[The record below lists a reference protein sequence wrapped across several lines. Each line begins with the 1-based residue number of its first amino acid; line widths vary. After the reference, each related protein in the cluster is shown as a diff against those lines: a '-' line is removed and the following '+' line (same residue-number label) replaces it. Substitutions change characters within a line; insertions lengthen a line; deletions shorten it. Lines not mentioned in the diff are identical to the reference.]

1 MSIKYASISQ
11 GTSLEPGLIQVATV
25 AEALAGTNE
34 FKAITPALLEQRLA
48 QLIGEAPAALDTL
61 KELADAINSDENFF
75 QTQAAAIADL
85 QAQINTLAGGD
96 LSGLQDEIDDT
107 QVGAG
112 LDADG
117 GYTADSG
124 SNYIASATSLKD
136 ADSKLDAQIKTNADA
151 IATLG
156 NGNLSAIQTEI
167 DAIETSVGIGTDGSF
182 TAQSGNYIA
191 SATTV
196 RGEISALDT
205 QVKTNADDI
214 ANLASSSAIT
224 ALQDELDDTQSGVGL
239 ASDGSHV
246 ARSGSN
252 YIDSAASVVGE
263 ITLLDTQIKTNAD
276 AIALKADQTSL
287 SSLATEA
294 DLTAAEGDITTL
306 QNEMDAVEADIATN
320 SADISSLETLADTHE
335 TSIGLSNDGSFAA
348 NTGGNYISG
357 ASSVRGEINALDTQL
372 KSTQDD
378 LDTLETTV
386 SGLGGNNQAE
396 VDAIEAS
403 VGINSDGSYTAPSGT
418 NYIDSAASVRD
429 EIVKLDTQVK
439 NRADSIATNVSDIA
453 TNTSNIALKA
463 DSSTVSAISSELTA
477 TQAAAGF
484 NADGTYSAHSGSNYI
499 DAATTTKSALG
510 LLDAQA
516 KTNADDI
523 SNLETTVQT
532 ITSSGDSNSDAI
544 DALQSELDATQTGA
558 GLSTTGAY
566 TAPGSSNYL
575 SGSTSLKDADNKL
588 DAQIKTNADAI
599 ALRAL
604 DSDLTLAEADIATN
618 AADIATNAA
627 DISSNTGN
635 ITTNTSNISTNTAN
649 IALKSDSST
658 VSAISTELTA
668 TQSSVGLNT
677 DGTYS
682 AHSGSNYIDGASS
695 VKGALNLLDTE
706 IKDNAD
712 DISTNSGNISTNAAD
727 ISSLETLAD
736 THETSI
742 GLGTDGSYQ
751 TRSGS
756 NYLDTATSIRNEI
769 TKLDTQA
776 KTNADAIATEVSNR
790 ESAVSGVSSTVSTL
804 QGEVNDTQAGA
815 GLGTDGSY
823 TANSGTNYIT
833 LASSLKDADEKLDAQ
848 IKTNADAIVAN
859 DTDIS
864 NINTSLASK
873 ASSASVSNLQTE
885 VDAVETAV
893 GLSSSG
899 TYVAHSGSNYLD
911 GASTV
916 KGALTLLDTQAKSN
930 EDNISSNDTDI
941 TNLQALADTHES
953 SIGLNSDGSYSA
965 LTGNYNTASTLKG
978 AIAGVDTQVKT
989 NADAIALRAT
999 SSELSTLQSEVDSV
1013 ESAVGLATD
1022 GTFSS
1027 FSGQNYLNSASTIK
1041 GGMELLDAAIK
1052 ARQDNI
1058 DSEASTRASQDT
1070 VLSGKIDT
1078 VEASVGLQTDG
1089 SLSITGT
1096 NFLNS
1101 ASSVVGALEILDT
1114 NVNFTSQVQGNI
1126 RTSVGLQS
1134 DGTKTAYSST
1144 NYISGSLK
1152 AALEALDTQV
1162 KSNAD
1167 SISGL
1172 GGSDIANLQSELDDT
1187 QSSVGLD
1194 ADGLY
1199 VDRSGS
1205 NYIDSANNIAQEIG
1219 LLDTQAK
1226 ANADAIDLKADQTD
1240 MDAVDDQLDI
1250 LEHRC
1255 GGIFIDVPGDSAV
1268 EMDSTLSQFRTH
1280 GGPWEINWSTFV
1292 SSGEVDIVHYGGQA
1306 VTNSSQHFIQKT
1318 DGDTVFTGNITPGA
1332 SIYDD
1337 A

>member
-48 QLIGEAPAALDTL
+48 QLVGEAPEALDTL

-85 QAQINTLAGGD
+85 QTQINTLAGGD

-112 LDADG
+112 LGTDG
-117 GYTADSG
+117 SYTAPSG
-124 SNYIASATSLKD
+124 SNYLGSATSLKD

-151 IATLG
+151 IASMGSG
-156 NGNLSAIQTEI
+156 NIAALQAEVDS
-167 DAIETSVGIGTDGSF
+167 IESSVGIGTDGSF
-182 TAQSGNYIA
+182 TAQSGNYIG
-191 SATTV
+191 SATSV

-205 QVKTNADDI
+205 QIKANADDI

-224 ALQDELDDTQSGVGL
+224 ALQSELDASQSGVGL

-263 ITLLDTQIKTNAD
+263 ITLLDAQIKTNAD
-276 AIALKADQTSL
+276 AIALKADASSL
-287 SSLATEA
+287 SVYATES
-294 DLTAAEGDITTL
+294 DLTLA
-306 QNEMDAVEADIATN
+306 EADIATN
-320 SADISSLETLADTHE
+320 TSNIATNASDISSLETLADTHE
-335 TSIGLSNDGSFAA
+335 TSIGLSADGSFAA

-378 LDTLETTV
+378 LDTLEATV

-403 VGINSDGSYTAPSGT
+403 VGIGTDGSYTAPSGT
-418 NYIDSAASVRD
+418 NYIDSATSVRD

-439 NRADSIATNVSDIA
+439 NRADSIATNASNIS

-463 DSSTVSAISSELTA
+463 DSSTVSAISTELTA

-484 NADGTYSAHSGSNYI
+484 NTDGTYSAHSGSNYI
-499 DAATTTKSALG
+499 DSATSTKGALG

-523 SNLETTVQT
+523 TNLEATVAT

-544 DALQSELDATQTGA
+544 DALQLELDTTQTGA
-558 GLSTTGAY
+558 GLSGTGAY
-566 TAPGSSNYL
+566 TAPGASNYL
-575 SGSTSLKDADNKL
+575 GSATSLKDADNKL
-588 DAQIKTNADAI
+588 DAQIKINADAI
-599 ALRAL
+599 ALKASS
-604 DSDLTLAEADIATN
+604 SDLSSAVADIATN
-618 AADIATNAA
+618 TSDIATNASN
-627 DISSNTGN
+627 ISTNAGN
-635 ITTNTSNISTNTAN
+635 ISTNTSNISTNTSN
-649 IALKSDSST
+649 IALKADSST

-695 VKGALNLLDTE
+695 VKGALTLLDTQ

-712 DISTNSGNISTNAAD
+712 DISTNSGSISTNASD
-727 ISSLETLAD
+727 IAALETLAD
-736 THETSI
+736 THETAL
-742 GLGTDGSYQ
+742 GLAVDGTYQ
-751 TRSGS
+751 SRSGS
-756 NYLDTATSIRNEI
+756 NYLDSATSLRGEI
-769 TKLDTQA
+769 TLLDAQA
-776 KTNADAIATEVSNR
+776 KTNADAISTEVTNR
-790 ESAVSGVSSTVSTL
+790 QSAVAGVSSTVSTL
-804 QGEVNDTQAGA
+804 QSEVDATQSGA

-823 TANSGTNYIT
+823 TANSGMNYIAS
-833 LASSLKDADEKLDAQ
+833 ASSLKDADEKLDAQ
-848 IKTNADAIVAN
+848 IKLNADAIASN
-859 DTDIS
+859 DSDIS
-864 NINTSLASK
+864 SINTSLASK
-873 ASSASVSNLQTE
+873 ASSASVSSLQTE
-885 VDAVETAV
+885 VDGIETAV

-899 TYVAHSGSNYLD
+899 AYVPHSGSNYLD

-930 EDNISSNDTDI
+930 ADNISSNDTDI
-941 TNLQALADTHES
+941 SNLQALADTHES
-953 SIGLNSDGSYSA
+953 SIGLNTDGSYTA

-999 SSELSTLQSEVDSV
+999 SSELATLQSEVDSI

-1022 GTFSS
+1022 GTFVS
-1027 FSGQNYLNSASTIK
+1027 FTGQNYLNSASSLK

-1058 DSEASTRASQDT
+1058 DSEASTRASQDN

-1078 VEASVGLQTDG
+1078 VEASVGLQADG

-1096 NFLNS
+1096 NYLNS
-1101 ASSVVGALEILDT
+1101 STSIVYALDVLDT
-1114 NVNFTSQVQGNI
+1114 NQKFLSDVQANI
-1126 RTSVGLQS
+1126 RNSAGLS
-1134 DGTKTAYSST
+1134 STGTLTAYSST

-1152 AALEALDTQV
+1152 AAIEALDTQV

-1167 SISGL
+1167 DISGL
-1172 GGSDIANLQSELDDT
+1172 GGSDLANLQSELDDT
-1187 QSSVGLD
+1187 QSGVGL
-1194 ADGLY
+1194 ATDGSH
-1199 VDRSGS
+1199 VARSGT
-1205 NYIDSANNIAQEIG
+1205 NYLDSATSIVGEISA
-1219 LLDTQAK
+1219 LDTQVK
-1226 ANADAIDLKADQTD
+1226 SNADAVALKAAQTD
-1240 MDAVDDQLDI
+1240 MDAVETRLDSI
-1250 LEHRC
+1250 ETRG
-1255 GGIFIDVPGDSAV
+1255 GGIFWDDNSADAV
-1268 EMDSTLSQFRTH
+1268 EMDGSLLMFKAH
-1280 GGPWEINWSTFV
+1280 LGPWEINFNDLVTTNVTDLVFY
-1292 SSGEVDIVHYGGQA
+1292 GEKAPVNGDKNFA
-1306 VTNSSQHFIQKT
+1306 VLG
-1318 DGDTVFTGNITPGA
+1318 DGNVEFTGKYAGYPIP
-1332 SIYDD
+1332 
-1337 A
+1337 